1 MIKPVFTL
9 FFRVS
14 VAAAEKVYC
23 CSSVT
28 TRQWNS
34 TQCCW
39 AAAERWGREEVS
51 SGAFTRPWTR
61 SCGRKL
67 YKNCSLERNL
77 AVLLRVYT
85 NTQTHTPSS
94 SLYRSL
100 ENSKARFKCLCV
112 CVCAVYVVRVHAWT
126 VRCWVCS
133 HKAAVI
139 GFERRGLQSAS
150 QPIPVLASGE
160 PDFSR
165 KGKQNTQSRTQP
177 SLPPTRFL
185 FSTHTHHQL
194 QD

>member
-1 MIKPVFTL
+1 MIKPVFTFFFSCQCCCCGKGLLLLFCNDEAVKQHSVLLGCSWAMRTRGGLIGRFHPALNPLMWQKTIQKL
-9 FFRVS
+9 FFGKKSSCALARIHKHTLPRLLCTAHLKTVKPALS
-14 VAAAEKVYC
+14 V
-23 CSSVT
+23 
-28 TRQWNS
+28 
-34 TQCCW
+34 
-39 AAAERWGREEVS
+39 
-51 SGAFTRPWTR
+51 
-61 SCGRKL
+61 L
-67 YKNCSLERNL
+67 
-77 AVLLRVYT
+77 
-85 NTQTHTPSS
+85 
-94 SLYRSL
+94 
-100 ENSKARFKCLCV
+100 
-112 CVCAVYVVRVHAWT
+112 CVCAVYVARVHAWT